1 MFDPLQLTREV
12 IRLTS
17 ERWVTASRF
26 TALASD
32 LKVTSTPAQIAFY
45 TGLKVILRDLP
56 AKVFPDPE
64 GRDALIK
71 AVQGALDEAIDRE
84 EEGT

>member
-12 IRLTS
+12 IRLTG

-26 TALASD
+26 TALARD
-32 LKVTSTPAQIAFY
+32 LKVTGTPAQIAFY

-56 AKVFPDPE
+56 PKVFADPE
-64 GRDALIK
+64 VRDTLIK
-71 AVQGALDEAIDRE
+71 AVQGALDEAIDLE
-84 EEGT
+84 EEA